1 MGTADYV
8 RRHYRERMGSRF
20 RGFLASYKE
29 TDLWIGVDRG
39 SYDARME
46 DYAASRARRYRMEL
60 ESYCAARPDFLASLA
75 PIAADPSAP
84 AVARAMMAAG
94 AEAGVGPMA
103 AVAGA
108 VAEFVGRD
116 IDVEFGCAEVIVEN
130 GGDLWMKFADPIDAA
145 VFAGISPLSGR
156 VGVSIPPRLSPLG
169 LCTSSGTVGPSLSL
183 GSADAAM
190 IAYRAEEGGA
200 GSEAERAGSACA
212 GALADA
218 WATVLGN
225 AVSSEDDIEK
235 ALDAT
240 QGARGLVS
248 ALVVKGGKMGIRG
261 ALSLK
266 LFAPGT

>member
-1 MGTADYV
+1 MGTAEYV

-29 TDLWIGVDRG
+29 TDLWIGVDPG

-46 DYAASRARRYRMEL
+46 DFAASRARRYRLEL
-60 ESYCAARPDFLASLA
+60 ESYCAGRPDFLASLS
-75 PIAADPSAP
+75 PISLDPAAP
-84 AVARAMMAAG
+84 ALARAMMAAG

-116 IDVEFGCAEVIVEN
+116 LDAEFGCREIVAEN

-145 VFAGISPLSGR
+145 VFAGGSPLSGK
-156 VGVSIPPRLSPLG
+156 VGVSIPPGLSPLG

-190 IAYRAEEGGA
+190 IAYRAEA
-200 GSEAERAGSACA
+200 GCA

-225 AVSSEDDIEK
+225 AVSSEEDIER

-240 QGARGLVS
+240 SGARGLVS

-266 LFAPGT
+266 LFAPGA